1 MNIKRLVNLT
11 IIKLTFFLSM
21 SFLLYSDLR
30 SSEPIMPYLIE
41 NIDLKIIS
49 YSKNQVKIC
58 EYKIDKSNNLIYL
71 DKETNKIK
79 EIRTGDEIYYYNYL
93 FNSSLKSDVYKFWL
107 DKEVDLRIDGLYV
120 NGERILQDSDIEK
133 IYLVEYLTLEKKI
146 KVPLVVKS
154 EYLTG
159 DEKDIEKL
167 KVLSR
172 DKKLKDISYH
182 VLYNFMNYINKIEKC
197 Y

>member
-1 MNIKRLVNLT
+1 
-11 IIKLTFFLSM
+11 M
-21 SFLLYSDLR
+21 SFLLHSYHGTNDSLIPLR
-30 SSEPIMPYLIE
+30 E
-41 NIDLKIIS
+41 NMNLKIIL
-49 YSKNQVKIC
+49 YLKNKRKIC

-172 DKKLKDISYH
+172 DKKLKDIKDELAAAIKKESDDK
-182 VLYNFMNYINKIEKC
+182 NASNTNTSNNEQNTETSSESPTK
-197 Y
+197 